1 MQRRFTE
8 SAASASDSLEK
19 LKVSQL
25 QQLLDRAG
33 VDYRDCLEKKELVQ
47 RIQAARH
54 VLPTEAKQLLDSM
67 LSGDSSK
74 SYSHDDGA
82 VFMEEQHTVRLFQR
96 CAPSVVFITTTQ
108 VKRDMS
114 FNVQEIPQ
122 GTGSGFFWDDQ
133 GYLASALT
141 CFFPPTPHL
150 SRIEHRITSID

>member
-33 VDYRDCLEKKELVQ
+33 VDYRDCLEKRELVQ
-47 RIQAARH
+47 RIQVRILCLGRNVNAASVCLAAQAA

-74 SYSHDDGA
+74 SYSHDGA
-82 VFMEEQHTVRLFQR
+82 
-96 CAPSVVFITTTQ
+96 
-108 VKRDMS
+108 
-114 FNVQEIPQ
+114 
-122 GTGSGFFWDDQ
+122 G
-133 GYLASALT
+133 
-141 CFFPPTPHL
+141 
-150 SRIEHRITSID
+150 